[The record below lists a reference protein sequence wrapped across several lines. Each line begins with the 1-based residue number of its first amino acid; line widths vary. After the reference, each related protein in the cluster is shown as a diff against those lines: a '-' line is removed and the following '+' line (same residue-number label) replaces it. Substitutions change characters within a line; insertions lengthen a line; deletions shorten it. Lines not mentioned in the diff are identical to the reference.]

1 MRDDKYRLK
10 SYVFSCIILIIAFKR
25 TAFLSYW
32 SRVLTKISV
41 LTQVLCYGILQKQ
54 FFTKVDFMSFISLL
68 QAAGG
73 SGSMLMSVLPF
84 GLIIIIFYFFII
96 RPQNKK
102 QKETEKMLSS
112 LKKGD
117 KIVTIGGIHGVI
129 SSTKEKTVI
138 VKVDDN
144 TKIEFSRNAVST
156 VVSDKVEKD
165 EKSDKDEKKSSKTED
180 VPASEAKE
188 ETSSEENK

>member
-1 MRDDKYRLK
+1 
-10 SYVFSCIILIIAFKR
+10 
-25 TAFLSYW
+25 
-32 SRVLTKISV
+32 
-41 LTQVLCYGILQKQ
+41 
-54 FFTKVDFMSFISLL
+54 MSFISLL

-84 GLIIIIFYFFII
+84 GLIILIFYFFII

-102 QKETEKMLSS
+102 QKETEKMLSA

-117 KIVTIGGIHGVI
+117 KVVTIGGIHGVI

-144 TKIEFSRNAVST
+144 TKIEFSRNAVAS
-156 VVSDKVEKD
+156 VIVDKVEKD
-165 EKSDKDEKKSSKTED
+165 AKGDKKADKGDKKTDK
-180 VPASEAKE
+180 VE
-188 ETSSEENK
+188 ETPAAEPAAEISAQENK